1 MKGNYE
7 KTIEVNDQ
15 LKVNVDE
22 QQNDIKD
29 LKERCNKDDKDKVQ
43 KISGAGN
50 PMKKNLCV
58 AYNKKL

>member
-7 KTIEVNDQ
+7 KTIKVNNQ

-29 LKERCNKDDKDKVQ
+29 LKEQCNKDDKD
-43 KISGAGN
+43 
-50 PMKKNLCV
+50 
-58 AYNKKL
+58 